1 MNKVAHLGK
10 VSRKVCSFRHDSFKM
25 YLQASGSQ
33 YEMQK
38 YYTATYP
45 TESILILG
53 LSGEVESYNI
63 FQSSTFDETHPPKII
78 KIHLRI
84 LELQLK
90 I

>member
-1 MNKVAHLGK
+1 
-10 VSRKVCSFRHDSFKM
+10 M

-63 FQSSTFDETHPPKII
+63 FQSSTFYETHSPKII